1 MKKSMLKISAAMRR
15 EIRII
20 TKEQGWEHA
29 KIELAEKQ
37 GYLLKNGKQT
47 LAICLF
53 LPSSSD
59 AQVKTTQGYSL
70 GVIRG

>member
-1 MKKSMLKISAAMRR
+1 MEKSTLKISTAMKR
-15 EIRII
+15 EILII
-20 TKEQGWEHA
+20 IKEQGWKHT
-29 KIELAEKQ
+29 KIEPAEKQ

-53 LPSSSD
+53 LPFSND
-59 AQVKTTQGYSL
+59 AQIKTTQGHSL